1 MATSISFSHHQ
12 CYVATTSITW
22 PQTKDTFSNDSLKSN
37 QMPGGWWLKKM
48 LSLGSL

>member
-1 MATSISFSHHQ
+1 
-12 CYVATTSITW
+12 VATTSITW
-22 PQTKDTFSNDSLKSN
+22 PQTKDTISNDSLKSN